1 MRRPAP
7 VTRSQPR
14 GRGRLLAPLAGAV
27 LAAALGLT
35 GAVGLG
41 SSGAVAGH
49 GSGHG
54 VHTDVQSWS

>member
-7 VTRSQPR
+7 VTRLR
-14 GRGRLLAPLAGAV
+14 RRGRLLTALVGAALAV
-27 LAAALGLT
+27 ALGLT

-41 SSGAVAGH
+41 SGGAVAGH
-49 GSGHG
+49 GHGHG